1 MLVTSTAL
9 LLALVPGPVPVQIPG
24 ATVPPQITRATVPPA
39 PDSLLPLVESVPEG
53 GAPTWPA
60 TVAESSGYTRSS
72 STAQVVGFLE
82 SLDPLPRGDW
92 LQRRVIGRTS
102 EGQDLVAG

>member
-60 TVAESSGYTRSS
+60 TPA
-72 STAQVVGFLE
+72 
-82 SLDPLPRGDW
+82 RGHVHYD
-92 LQRRVIGRTS
+92 VCSPCTYH
-102 EGQDLVAG
+102 VT